1 MDIQNLDWTHIQA
14 FLAVAE
20 GGSLSA
26 AARELGVSQ
35 PTIGRQIR
43 AAEDAL
49 GVELFH
55 RQARGLS
62 LTATGTLL
70 LEPAREMQ
78 AAAAKLSL
86 TAEGH
91 GSSLK
96 GVVRITAS
104 ELVSH
109 YHLPKILADIRLA
122 EPDIE
127 LELYPSDTTKN
138 LLFREADIAV
148 RMFRPEQLDIITRH
162 LGGMRIG
169 MFAATTYVARKGMP
183 EEFGDIMQHDF
194 VGYNNDDQIIV
205 GMRDMGLDV
214 DRHFFKIRCDNQ
226 VIHWQLARA
235 GCGIGFAQMSV
246 GLADPEMVQV
256 LPEVP
261 LPALPVWLTAPEAL
275 RTNPRIR
282 RVFDL
287 LAAAISD
294 MTDA

>member
-1 MDIQNLDWTHIQA
+1 MDILKLDWTHIQA

-20 GGSLSA
+20 SGSLSS

-43 AAEDAL
+43 AAEAAL

-62 LTATGTLL
+62 LTATGALL

-78 AAAAKLSL
+78 TAAAKLSL
-86 TAEGH
+86 TAEGR
-91 GSSLK
+91 GTSLK

-109 YHLPKILADIRLA
+109 FHLPKILTDIRLA
-122 EPDIE
+122 EPEIE
-127 LELYPSDTTKN
+127 LELYPSDSTKN

-148 RMFRPEQLDIITRH
+148 RMFRPVQLDVITRH
-162 LGGMRIG
+162 LGAMRIG
-169 MFAATTYVARKGMP
+169 MFASKDYVARKGMP
-183 EEFGDIMQHDF
+183 MGLEDIMQHDF
-194 VGYNNDDQIIV
+194 VGYNDDDQIIN
-205 GMRDMGLDV
+205 GMREMGLDV
-214 DRHFFKIRCDNQ
+214 DRHFFKTRCDNQ
-226 VIHWQLARA
+226 VTHWQLARA

-246 GLADPEMVQV
+246 GFADPDMVQV

-275 RTNPRIR
+275 HTNPRIR

-287 LAAAISD
+287 LATTISD